1 MMDSKQF
8 PAMKLSRLSIQT
20 PETKEILG
28 ARRDTSSTTSCMRS
42 FVKTDFQIKERRS
55 LRRTFRG

>member
-8 PAMKLSRLSIQT
+8 LAMKLSRLSTQT

-28 ARRDTSSTTSCMRS
+28 ARRDTSITTSCMRS
-42 FVKTDFQIKERRS
+42 FVKTDFQIQERRS